1 MYLAA
6 GLKNSRE
13 LLDVG
18 TGDARQQPRIGV
30 EFDFQAGKFLRVRDV
45 NLSIERILHYLI
57 GNRSGQSFLC
67 RGDIGCGIGHVAQAA
82 VNFFVQKVAAQLRI
96 KNLSGQNG
104 KRQQQQHGNDGDKQ
118 VGDDQA
124 VPQTP

>member
-13 LLDVG
+13 LLYVATADS
-18 TGDARQQPRIGV
+18 RQQPRIGV
-30 EFDFQAGKFLRVRDV
+30 EFNFQTRKFLRVRDA
-45 NLSIERILHYLI
+45 NLSIERILHYLV
-57 GNRSGQSFLC
+57 GNRSGQSSLC

-96 KNLSGQNG
+96 KNLSGQN
-104 KRQQQQHGNDGDKQ
+104 RER
-118 VGDDQA
+118 
-124 VPQTP
+124 